1 MTLTTE
7 QRTAYAEVAD
17 VLIPSTDGM
26 PSATEAGVVDVLI
39 DQVLGY
45 RPDLAEDFAAAVD
58 ACIGRE
64 PEAALDDLAAR
75 DSARF
80 TALTLLTAGAY
91 TLSSKVRTALN
102 YKPPPRAVVDDVG
115 MYVDMLADVV
125 ERGFHNR

>member
-102 YKPPPRAVVDDVG
+102 FKPPPRAVVDDVG

>member
-1 MTLTTE
+1 VTLTTE
-7 QRTAYAEVAD
+7 QRTAYAELAD

-58 ACIGRE
+58 ACVGRE
-64 PEAALDDLAAR
+64 PETALDDLAAR

-91 TLSSKVRTALN
+91 TLSSKVRAALN
-102 YKPPPRAVVDDVG
+102 YNPPPRAVVDDVDT
-115 MYVDMLADVV
+115 YVDMLADVV